1 MILCATIKLMIE
13 PFPSAAAASDV
24 LDIRRYPNRRF
35 YDATRS
41 KTVTLSEIHEMVV
54 AGHRIRVTE
63 TSTGED
69 ITARILTQI
78 ILDLDIGKL
87 EMFPEGLLHAVLQAN
102 EGMMREFMDTHFHRA
117 LELFAESRKKF
128 EAQWKQSTTPVAAQ
142 EWMRAWI
149 NPFMPPA
156 ESPTTAASESLV
168 EVVKD
173 LSRQVA
179 ELKKQMAEA
188 SENRDDDR

>member
-1 MILCATIKLMIE
+1 MIE
-13 PFPSAAAASDV
+13 SFPSAAAEPDV

-35 YDATRS
+35 YDANHS
-41 KTVTLSEIHEMVV
+41 KTVTLSELHELVV
-54 AGHRIRVTE
+54 GGHRIRVTE

-69 ITARILTQI
+69 ITARVLTQI

-117 LELFAESRKKF
+117 LELFADSRKKF
-128 EAQWKQSTTPVAAQ
+128 ETQWKQSTSPIGEQ
-142 EWMRAWI
+142 DWMKAWI

-156 ESPTTAASESLV
+156 DAPSAPESESLV
-168 EVVKD
+168 DVVKD

-179 ELKKQMAEA
+179 ELQKQM
-188 SENRDDDR
+188 SEQHESREGGR